1 MLFVDDKL
9 SIPMAEFMF
18 SFSRSAGPGG
28 QHVNKV
34 NTKVTLHWEVNASP
48 DLSAALKERFRARY
62 SRHINKQGQL
72 VLTSQRFRDRG
83 RNVADCLDK
92 LRGMLLE
99 VRHPPKS
106 RRATKPTRS
115 SRERRLKSK
124 RLNSQKKQR
133 RQMPPDKD

>member
-1 MLFVDDKL
+1 MLVVDANIEVPL
-9 SIPMAEFMF
+9 SEFSF

-34 NTKVTLHWEVNASP
+34 NTKVTLHWGVLDSP
-48 DLSAALKERFRARY
+48 SIPGGVKDRFLARFH
-62 SRHINKQGQL
+62 RRINKQDQL

-83 RNVADCLDK
+83 RNVADCLHK
-92 LRGMLLE
+92 LREMILE
-99 VRHPPKS
+99 VRKPPRPRK
-106 RRATKPTRS
+106 ATKPTRS

-133 RQMPPDKD
+133 RRLPRDKE